1 MKQVRT
7 EVYDP
12 SYKTPKLN
20 SPIDDA
26 PAILPAQKRGVQ
38 PILQPE
44 VSISMAEASTSQ
56 NDQASRRVTTRARN
70 STPTRSLGRYSYE
83 VYKDQVKE
91 LIRMSNDDRLA
102 GGKGSM
108 SAMIREAIDDYIE
121 KRKDTRVGE

>member
-1 MKQVRT
+1 
-7 EVYDP
+7 
-12 SYKTPKLN
+12 
-20 SPIDDA
+20 
-26 PAILPAQKRGVQ
+26 
-38 PILQPE
+38 
-44 VSISMAEASTSQ
+44 MAEASTSQ
-56 NDQASRRVTTRARN
+56 NDQASRRVTTRARS
-70 STPTRSLGRYSYE
+70 STLARSLGRYSYE